1 MQSGKDFSNIVRWYK
16 FIQSRPEVSAAITT
30 MPKDVVIK
38 PAKLEDTK
46 VFIRRNTVYFFP
58 GNLYVFRFFNFKV
71 KIEPEQTSKS
81 LVNIKDMM
89 KDKIMS
95 MV

>member
-38 PAKLEDTK
+38 PAKLEDAK
-46 VFIRRNTVYFFP
+46 VFIRRN
-58 GNLYVFRFFNFKV
+58 
-71 KIEPEQTSKS
+71 I
-81 LVNIKDMM
+81 
-89 KDKIMS
+89 
-95 MV
+95 

>member
-38 PAKLEDTK
+38 PAKLEDAK
-46 VFIRRNTVYFFP
+46 VFIRKIYNYQLGIYVCSVFF
-58 GNLYVFRFFNFKV
+58 VRKV
-71 KIEPEQTSKS
+71 I
-81 LVNIKDMM
+81 
-89 KDKIMS
+89 
-95 MV
+95 